1 MKSSQNIIDGAAA
14 GKTLETALRKFLL
27 DLKENITEILASY
40 KLSGDEEKRIATVLN
55 EIALDRVNPS
65 RDNKLKE
72 MFDDLE
78 KSFLALAKT
87 FVSKAESDAEAA
99 EKAEAAEAN
108 KVKEVTAAPAFIP
121 APSLSSVKGK

>member
-108 KVKEVTAAPAFIP
+108 KVKEVTAAPAFRP